1 MKRSRSRPEAGG
13 RPYRVGRAIQETL
26 AEVLRADVL
35 RDPGLRGVDVTI
47 LEVRASPDLRS
58 AEVFILP
65 FGESAAG
72 PADVLVEALNRAGAF
87 LGGEV
92 GRRADLRFAPRL
104 RFRIDE
110 TLDGAARIDRLLDGP
125 GDAGAG

>member
-1 MKRSRSRPEAGG
+1 MRRSHARPEAGG
-13 RPYRVGRAIQETL
+13 RRHRVGRAIQEAL

-35 RDPGLRGVDVTI
+35 HDPALRGVDVTI

-58 AEVFILP
+58 AEVFVLP

-72 PADVLVEALNRAGAF
+72 PADSLVDSLNRAGAF

-92 GRRADLRFAPRL
+92 GRRAGLRFAPRL

-110 TLDGAARIDRLLDGP
+110 ALDAAARIDRLLDSP
-125 GDAGAG
+125 GDDGAG